1 MTSPVFTIDDL
12 RCGYR
17 AGQPVLV
24 VDRVDIPRGKMV
36 FVVGI
41 SGGGKS
47 TLIETLGLMNHTT
60 GLAGLGGSVEYT
72 PGAGRGRDLLSL
84 WDRGDAELSEFR
96 QRQFS
101 FIFQQTNLMPNFSS
115 GENMLLTALFAGQD
129 RSTAEAK
136 VRRLMERIHLPG
148 RAFDA
153 PIQELSGGQ
162 RQRLAFIRALVAD
175 YEVLFGDEPTGN
187 LDAAT
192 ARECMQLLS
201 DELTLTDRTAI
212 IVTHDLPL
220 AVRFADLIIPITL
233 RTHAAGVMYG
243 RLDPASL
250 LTRTDDGGLMTPGKV
265 ILPDPVDHLQEH
277 ILNAPVI

>member
-1 MTSPVFTIDDL
+1 MTSPVFTIHDL

-17 AGQPVLV
+17 AAQPVLV

-60 GLAGLGGSVEYT
+60 GLAGLGGSVQYT

-84 WDRGDAELSEFR
+84 WEKGDAKLSEFR

-129 RSTAEAK
+129 RGAAEAK
-136 VRRLMERIHLPG
+136 VRRLMKRIHLPG

-162 RQRLAFIRALVAD
+162 RQRLSFIRALVAD

-192 ARECMQLLS
+192 ARECMQLLR
-201 DELTLTDRTAI
+201 DELTLTNRTAV

-220 AVRFADLIIPITL
+220 AVRFADLVIPITL
-233 RTHAAGVMYG
+233 QSRADGTLYG
-243 RLDPASL
+243 QLDAASL
-250 LTRTDDGGLMTPGKV
+250 LTRNEVGSLTTPNEV
-265 ILPDPVDHLQEH
+265 VLPDPVSHLQEH
-277 ILNAPVI
+277 ILNAPTI